1 MHTDYTH
8 PAAHTYTPAAT
19 APPPVM
25 SQVEDC
31 EEAEPERDTGQS
43 AARMKKS
50 RVISYQGTVTEVV
63 SEGAGLYVMDRRV
76 GLCLAY
82 QPALRR
88 KLRIGDTLE
97 LHHVHF
103 LYRPCPDFLPSMLC
117 TCLRSSVRV
126 TSFSGGWAG
135 GVATTVTAHLHLPGG
150 WNVATVTAAGGKG
163 RFRIP
168 VERSPEFKAAAQPG
182 PRCVEAVCVC
192 SVLEADGVC
201 VERTRRTEERHLL
214 RDAGRAPLLS
224 SDSGLQTDSWSSVS
238 LRSLLPPGGG
248 LSSSQINSALSWS
261 CRTLTSDPPR
271 DTSRRPLVV
280 GVLELPSPA
289 GQALQLR
296 DGTGTVACVVT
307 ETSEGGGQSVAFNT
321 AWIGCLVCVEKFT
334 MVTERFLQS
343 DFPSDQHLDQDKYI
357 THKHCRFY
365 LQFSLDQLHILSPS
379 IAMETHLRGAEP
391 GGDVTEEEEEPS
403 GGKRRRRGDPRPCVS
418 MVIRVQQ
425 KEGVALRNSGAGSH
439 QEEAGLTASF
449 SVTAAVIGPV
459 VSWGRDPKNRPL
471 TDREAEPE
479 RKDKLVLVLSGVS
492 ARWFPLLQPGCFY
505 RLIAANTQDPS
516 VLIGCAVSGR
526 RGVELHADSIIQV
539 RTDWRFHTLTRP
551 LLLLHTCTQARSPP
565 VSTLSEVLDCSSEVV
580 CFQAQVT
587 DRISVTERS
596 RGSAAG
602 VCAGVRLT
610 VCDQSGRSLQVYLDL
625 SHTPYP
631 PGLLPGNTLL
641 LSAFQRRVSRSGGVY
656 CSQLPVSSLTVTSL
670 GDSSCVRPPPAPMMH
685 LGVWTGS
692 REQRCFV
699 GRVRGHVVCLLL
711 LQLRWSCSLC
721 GGLYTQSCSSAQCGS
736 SSSVFQSTVKLVIDD
751 GTGEAHVWFSGA
763 QVRALLGLADSQWEG
778 LQRALRV
785 RGHIRVYPRGRS
797 LVCDS
802 EDPLLHFLLCVCS
815 SEVVCRQLSLTCR
828 KQKAQRSEEMK
839 RFSRGDRDF
848 MTRVTPPLKLTC
860 THLHSD

>member
-1 MHTDYTH
+1 M
-8 PAAHTYTPAAT
+8 
-19 APPPVM
+19 
-25 SQVEDC
+25 
-31 EEAEPERDTGQS
+31 
-43 AARMKKS
+43 
-50 RVISYQGTVTEVV
+50 
-63 SEGAGLYVMDRRV
+63 
-76 GLCLAY
+76 
-82 QPALRR
+82 
-88 KLRIGDTLE
+88 
-97 LHHVHF
+97 
-103 LYRPCPDFLPSMLC
+103 
-117 TCLRSSVRV
+117 
-126 TSFSGGWAG
+126 
-135 GVATTVTAHLHLPGG
+135 
-150 WNVATVTAAGGKG
+150 
-163 RFRIP
+163 
-168 VERSPEFKAAAQPG
+168 
-182 PRCVEAVCVC
+182 
-192 SVLEADGVC
+192 
-201 VERTRRTEERHLL
+201 
-214 RDAGRAPLLS
+214 
-224 SDSGLQTDSWSSVS
+224 
-238 LRSLLPPGGG
+238 
-248 LSSSQINSALSWS
+248 
-261 CRTLTSDPPR
+261 
-271 DTSRRPLVV
+271 
-280 GVLELPSPA
+280 
-289 GQALQLR
+289 
-296 DGTGTVACVVT
+296 
-307 ETSEGGGQSVAFNT
+307 
-321 AWIGCLVCVEKFT
+321 
-334 MVTERFLQS
+334 
-343 DFPSDQHLDQDKYI
+343 
-357 THKHCRFY
+357 
-365 LQFSLDQLHILSPS
+365 
-379 IAMETHLRGAEP
+379 
-391 GGDVTEEEEEPS
+391 
-403 GGKRRRRGDPRPCVS
+403 
-418 MVIRVQQ
+418 
-425 KEGVALRNSGAGSH
+425 
-439 QEEAGLTASF
+439 
-449 SVTAAVIGPV
+449 
-459 VSWGRDPKNRPL
+459 
-471 TDREAEPE
+471 
-479 RKDKLVLVLSGVS
+479 VLVLSGVS

-526 RGVELHADSIIQV
+526 RGVELHADSTLQV

-551 LLLLHTCTQARSPP
+551 LLLHTCTQTRSPP

-721 GGLYTQSCSSAQCGS
+721 GGLYIQSCSSAQCGS

-751 GTGEAHVWFSGA
+751 GTGA

-797 LVCDS
+797 L
-802 EDPLLHFLLCVCS
+802 
-815 SEVVCRQLSLTCR
+815 LSLTCR